1 MKTLIE
7 GASKLGIHLNST
19 QVEQFELY
27 YQDLI
32 EWNKKI
38 NLTAITDYSSAQVK
52 HFLDSLTVTLALPE
66 QELRKSGFNIID
78 VGTGAGFPGLPL
90 KIAFPRPALV
100 LIEPTAKKTTF
111 LRHIIRKLELENIE
125 VLNSRA
131 EEAAHSEPHR
141 EQFSLVL
148 SRAVAPLPALVE
160 FTLPFC
166 RIGGRFVAQKKGQID
181 QELSNAK
188 EAIALLG
195 GKLEQMKKIQ
205 LSEFHDARYL
215 VIIDKIGPTPDRYP
229 RRPGLARRRPI

>member
-1 MKTLIE
+1 MRILVE
-7 GASKLGIHLNST
+7 GANNLGIQLNAK
-19 QVEQFELY
+19 QVAQFELY
-27 YQDLI
+27 YHELM
-32 EWNKKI
+32 EWNRKT
-38 NLTAITDYSSAQVK
+38 NLTAVTDYASVQVR

-66 QELRKSGFNIID
+66 QQLQRSDFNMID
-78 VGTGAGFPGLPL
+78 IGTGAGFPGLPL
-90 KIAFPRPALV
+90 KIAFIQPRLV
-100 LIEPTAKKTTF
+100 LIEPTAKKTAF
-111 LRHIIRKLELENIE
+111 LHHIIRKLELENIE

-131 EEAAHSEPHR
+131 EEAAHLEPHR

-148 SRAVAPLPALVE
+148 SRAVAPLPTLVE

-181 QELSNAK
+181 QELSSAK

-215 VIIDKIGPTPDRYP
+215 VIIDKIGPTPDKYP
-229 RRPGLARRRPI
+229 RRPGVARRRPI